1 MLTSFISIPFPFYF
15 FFYRT
20 AEHICGRAC
29 LGPLTFHP
37 GAVGNKITLS
47 HGNLRASRD
56 LETFQN
62 GLVFSSRPIGV
73 KEKVTVKVE
82 RTLRAWEGAMRVGF
96 TNVCPTTGPLPSLAV
111 PDLTSRPGY
120 AALPVPTDDCTPG
133 IMVTFWVAS
142 TGQLCFKTSTGKQ
155 GCVETSLDLSQP
167 LWAIFD
173 VYGQTTTMLLL
184 GECDCTKSTFLTFD
198 PSFLLPC
205 LNVID

>member
-1 MLTSFISIPFPFYF
+1 MLTSFISIPFPFYLF
-15 FFYRT
+15 FCQT
-20 AEHICGRAC
+20 GEHICGRAC

-37 GAVGNKITLS
+37 GAVGKEITLS
-47 HGNLRASRD
+47 HGNHRASRD

-62 GLVFSSRPIGV
+62 GLVFSSRPIRV

-155 GCVETSLDLSQP
+155 GCEETSLDLSQP

-173 VYGQTTTMLLL
+173 VYGQTTTILLL
-184 GECDCTKSTFLTFD
+184 GEIAHSPYF
-198 PSFLLPC
+198 
-205 LNVID
+205 

>member
-82 RTLRAWEGAMRVGF
+82 RTLLAWVGAMRVGF

-133 IMVTFWVAS
+133 IMVTFWMGSA
-142 TGQLCFKTSTGKQ
+142 GQLCFKTSTGKQ

-173 VYGQTTTMLLL
+173 VYGQTTTILLL
-184 GECDCTKSTFLTFD
+184 GEIAHSPYF
-198 PSFLLPC
+198 
-205 LNVID
+205 